1 MNELSGV
8 RSEAHRRGVRSSTA
22 LEEGVDATISQEG
35 FHFSMAMQKLLVGSV
50 RLVAGRRRDL
60 TRIVEFE
67 GEEVATHTM
76 HRDAEGMRGVT
87 ETLYRTADG
96 RLMVY
101 VENWSKRDEE
111 GIVYSLLEV
120 TGVDLQKG
128 GRFEKLGEGAWAWL
142 RR

>member
-1 MNELSGV
+1 MV
-8 RSEAHRRGVRSSTA
+8 
-22 LEEGVDATISQEG
+22 
-35 FHFSMAMQKLLVGSV
+35 MQKLLVGSV

-67 GEEVATHTM
+67 GEEVATYTM
-76 HRDAEGMRGVT
+76 HRDAEAMRGVT
-87 ETLYRTADG
+87 ETLYRTPDG
-96 RLMVY
+96 RLIVY